1 MQYSFIWGY
10 VSSLEWTKP
19 KRPLSGAQN
28 LEKRGVAGDEGMNG
42 QLMPYLSAGMK
53 TQMRS
58 LQGIYQEE
66 FQRSGIHSAI
76 VFVCMCAGTLY

>member
-1 MQYSFIWGY
+1 
-10 VSSLEWTKP
+10 
-19 KRPLSGAQN
+19 
-28 LEKRGVAGDEGMNG
+28 MNG